1 MKYSASR
8 WLPFEEEVRKLQ
20 EELDEVLRRQAEE
33 EADYGGR
40 IAALQDRFERERRKI
55 AEGLTPWQKVLIAR
69 HPNRPYTLDYV
80 AHIFDEFVE
89 LHGDRR
95 YGDDKSLVGGPA
107 MLDGK
112 GVMVI
117 GHQKGRTTKERQE
130 RNFGSSNPEA
140 YRKVQRLTEMAERLG
155 MPVISV
161 VDTPAAQCLFDA
173 EARGISEA
181 IAATQ
186 LLMSGLK
193 IPIIVAVT
201 GEGGSGGAIGIGVGD
216 RILMLE
222 HAIYSVIPPEGFA
235 AILYKNAAPEQVQT
249 AAALLKLTAQDAL
262 RLGVIDRIIE
272 EPLAGAHYDGVAMAA
287 KLKDVLC
294 EELAELLT
302 VPPEELVDR
311 RYAKFRAMGK
321 YTVRSAE
328 RTGA

>member
-1 MKYSASR
+1 LKYSASR
-8 WLPFEEEVRKLQ
+8 WLPFEEEVRRLQ
-20 EELDEVLRRQAEE
+20 EELDEALRKQSEA
-33 EADYGGR
+33 EADHGER
-40 IAALQDRFERERRKI
+40 IAALQGQIERERRKI
-55 AEGLTPWQKVLIAR
+55 ADGLTPWQKVLIAR

-95 YGDDKSLVGGPA
+95 YGDDRSLVGGPA
-107 MLDGK
+107 LLGGK
-112 GVMVI
+112 AVMVI

-140 YRKVQRLTEMAERLG
+140 YRKAQRLTEMAERLG
-155 MPVISV
+155 MPVISF
-161 VDTPAAQCLFDA
+161 VDTPAAQCLFEA

-186 LLMSGLK
+186 LLMSGLR
-193 IPIIVAVT
+193 IPVIVAVT

-216 RILMLE
+216 RVLMLE

-262 RLGVIDRIIE
+262 DLGVIDRIIE
-272 EPLAGAHYDGVAMAA
+272 EPLGGAHYDGVAMAA
-287 KLKDVLC
+287 TLKKVLC
-294 EELAELLT
+294 EELHELLEL
-302 VPPEELVDR
+302 PPDELVDL
-311 RYAKFRAMGK
+311 RYAKFRGMGK
-321 YTVRSAE
+321 YTVRSVE
-328 RTGA
+328 RAGA